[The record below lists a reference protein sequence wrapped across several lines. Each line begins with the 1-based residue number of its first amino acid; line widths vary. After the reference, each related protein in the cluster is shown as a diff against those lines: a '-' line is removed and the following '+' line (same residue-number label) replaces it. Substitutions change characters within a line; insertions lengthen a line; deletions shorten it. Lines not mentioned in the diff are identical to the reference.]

1 MKYVKNTTVQNLKKP
16 SKNHPVY
23 EDKSDSR
30 RKVVIVVRQ
39 PWTKHKN
46 FNKIL

>member
-1 MKYVKNTTVQNLKKP
+1 MTYVKRQLFTNRKN

-30 RKVVIVVRQ
+30 RKVVVVRG
-39 PWTKHKN
+39 TL
-46 FNKIL
+46 I

>member
-1 MKYVKNTTVQNLKKP
+1 MRGATLQSLFTNCKN

-30 RKVVIVVRQ
+30 GKVVVVRG
-39 PWTKHKN
+39 TL
-46 FNKIL
+46 I

>member
-1 MKYVKNTTVQNLKKP
+1 MDVFNMTYVKNTTVCKLKKN

-30 RKVVIVVRQ
+30 RKVVAVRG
-39 PWTKHKN
+39 TL
-46 FNKIL
+46 I